1 MLSNNFSIPLLNS
14 TMNVFAQDTTA
25 LLPKQHSLHPPS
37 YPASGRAWY
46 AVVVLLVAYIS
57 SMIDRVVLGFLVAP
71 IKQTFG
77 VNDVAVSVLG
87 GVAFTLFYT
96 LVGLPAGWLAD
107 RVHRR
112 NMAVAGVL
120 LWSAATV
127 YCGFAQSYTALFVG
141 RVLVGVGEAVLGPVA
156 YSLIADYFAPE
167 RRATALSAYSMGI
180 TLGTGLA
187 VMLAGAAIALT
198 KTSAEVAV
206 PLLGAVR
213 SWQYVFI
220 LVGVPGLAVAL
231 MLLTVQEPQRKGQS
245 QYKSLRSAW
254 GFMRLHWKTLV
265 CHSVGFGF
273 FSMVNQ
279 GVGFW
284 LPEMFVRT
292 FGWAR
297 GDIAQAQGL
306 ATALGG
312 TLGLIAGARLTAWFR
327 AQGKTD
333 AALRTMLTAALGLLC
348 TAVWVPLAPNGTVAA
363 WLLAPMMFFGFSPYG
378 AATSALQELMP
389 NELRGQA
396 GALFLLTINLVGG
409 GAGPVVISVLTHSVF
424 GADAAL
430 RYSIGIVTVA
440 SLCVASMLFSLG
452 LAHFRQSLAA
462 SVQLEPNDS

>member
-1 MLSNNFSIPLLNS
+1 MS
-14 TMNVFAQDTTA
+14 VFVRTTTA
-25 LLPKQHSLHPPS
+25 SLPAQHSLYPPP

-71 IKQTFG
+71 IKETFG

-87 GVAFTLFYT
+87 GIAFTVFYT
-96 LVGLPAGWLAD
+96 LMGLPAGWLAD

-112 NMAVAGVL
+112 NMAVVGVL

-127 YCGFAQSYTALFVG
+127 YCGFADSYTALFVG

-156 YSLIADYFAPE
+156 YSLLADYFAPE

-180 TLGTGLA
+180 TIGTGLA
-187 VMLAGAAIALT
+187 VMIAGGAIALT
-198 KTSAEVAV
+198 KTSTVVAV

-220 LVGVPGLAVAL
+220 LVGAPGLAVAL
-231 MLLTVQEPQRKGQS
+231 MLLSVQEPQRKGQS
-245 QYKSLRSAW
+245 HYTSLRSAL

-265 CHSVGFGF
+265 CHSVGFGC
-273 FSMVNQ
+273 FSVVNQ

-292 FGWAR
+292 FGWSR
-297 GDIAQAQGL
+297 GDIGQAQGL

-312 TLGLIAGARLTAWFR
+312 TLGLLAGARLTAWFR

-333 AALRTMLTAALGLLC
+333 AALRTMLTAALGLLG
-348 TAVWVPLAPNGTVAA
+348 TAVWVPLVSNGTLAA
-363 WLLAPMMFFGFSPYG
+363 WLLVPMMFFGFSPYG
-378 AATSALQELMP
+378 AATAALQQLMP

-396 GALFLLTINLVGG
+396 GAMFLLVINLVGG
-409 GAGPVVISVLTHSVF
+409 GAGPVGISVLTHSVF
-424 GADAAL
+424 GTDAAL
-430 RYSIGIVTVA
+430 RYSISIVTVV
-440 SLCVASMLFSLG
+440 SLCAAGVLFVLG
-452 LAHFRQSLAA
+452 LAHFRRSLAV
-462 SVQLEPNDS
+462 SVQSEPNVF